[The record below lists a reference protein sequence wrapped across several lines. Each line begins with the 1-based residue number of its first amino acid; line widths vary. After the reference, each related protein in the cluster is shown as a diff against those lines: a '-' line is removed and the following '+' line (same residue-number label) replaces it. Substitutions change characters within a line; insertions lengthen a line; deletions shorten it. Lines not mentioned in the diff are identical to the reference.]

1 MRAEPVDKLARTMIV
16 DAGVAPAA
24 SLAVA
29 GRSRHSG
36 RSGSR
41 WNFCTGA
48 AGVRSRQRP
57 DPVAPETP
65 FDLASVTKSVVA
77 ATIARLVRR
86 GLFGWTTSLST
97 LLPELTST
105 RTGPLSIE
113 LLVSHRAG
121 VDAHRSLYSPLVRG
135 EAIDQARMLA
145 QAADAR
151 REDCPGLP
159 PAEGFPPLYSDLGY
173 LLAGAGAARAAG
185 QGLRTLIANETCTPL
200 GVDADSAE
208 GWQERS
214 ARFMDAVAPT
224 EVVAWRG
231 GEIVGA
237 VHDENAWA
245 FSGKAVAGHAGLFGT
260 AEGVARFGAAMLDAL
275 AGRAPDW
282 LTEAEAAVLTRPR
295 PHGTLRA
302 GFDGRAPEGSAAGTA
317 FGPRSFG
324 HLGFTGTSLWCDP
337 DADVVAVI
345 LTNRVNPTRDNIA
358 IRRVRPILN
367 DALFALGSALG
378 RS

>member
-16 DAGVAPAA
+16 DDEVAPAA

-29 GRSRHSG
+29 GRSRQSG
-36 RSGSR
+36 PSPGR
-41 WNFCTGA
+41 WHFVTGA
-48 AGVRSRQRP
+48 AGIRSPQRP
-57 DPVAPETP
+57 DPVDPETP
-65 FDLASVTKSVVA
+65 FDLASVTKPFVA
-77 ATIARLVRR
+77 ATIARLVRK
-86 GLFGWTTSLST
+86 GLFGWTTPLSA
-97 LLPELTST
+97 LLPELTGSA
-105 RTGPLSIE
+105 TGPLSIE

-121 VDAHRSLYSPLVRG
+121 VDAHRSLYSPLLRG
-135 EAIDQARMLA
+135 ETIDPALMLA
-145 QAADAR
+145 LAADAR
-151 REDCPGLP
+151 REDCAGLP
-159 PAEGFPPLYSDLGY
+159 PPEGFPALYSDLGY
-173 LLAGAGAARAAG
+173 LLAGAAAARAAG
-185 QGLRTLIANETCTPL
+185 RTLGALITDETCAPL

-208 GWQERS
+208 GWRQRS
-214 ARFMDAVAPT
+214 ARFMDEVAPT

-245 FSGKAVAGHAGLFGT
+245 FSGHAVAGHAGLFGT

-295 PHGTLRA
+295 PQGTLRA
-302 GFDGRAPEGSAAGTA
+302 GFDGRAPTGSAAGAA

-324 HLGFTGTSLWCDP
+324 HLGFTGTSRWCDP
-337 DADVVAVI
+337 DAEVVAVI

-358 IRRVRPILN
+358 IRRARPPLN
-367 DALFALGSALG
+367 DALFAVGAALA
-378 RS
+378 R